1 MIPFV
6 AEHKKEVGELCRKYP
21 VKRLEV
27 FGFGADGDWRPWVK
41 GLDFLVEFAEMPAKG
56 PDVFET
62 YFGLKEGL
70 ETLFRCDVGLATT
83 ESNFTEYPSH
93 RKFVEETK
101 ELLYAA

>member
-6 AEHKKEVGELCRKYP
+6 AEHKKEVSELCRKYP

-41 GLDFLVEFAEMPAKG
+41 GLDFLVEFAEMPAGG
-56 PDVFET
+56 PDAFES

-70 ETLFRCDVGLATT
+70 ETLFRCDVGLTMSDGNYL
-83 ESNFTEYPSH
+83 ENPSR
-93 RKFVEETK
+93 RKFVDKTRK
-101 ELLYAA
+101 LIYAA